1 MTCDYHSSHYGH
13 DFSNP
18 ARQHLS
24 KQEKDWIL
32 ELVLRG
38 WNSDEIVKTLR
49 NGTIAGISFFSNI
62 YSDNFYQTLW

>member
-1 MTCDYHSSHYGH
+1 MTCEYHSTHYGH

-24 KQEKDWIL
+24 KQEKEWIL
-32 ELVLRG
+32 ELILRG

-49 NGTIAGISFFSNI
+49 SGTIPG
-62 YSDNFYQTLW
+62 